1 MKSVKLVYNGDLGRS
16 IEDWVAAQLQRQQ
29 QQQQQQQT
37 GLSAW
42 RRALSG
48 HLEGHHLPQDGAG
61 AAAAAAEGVAAAA
74 AGMFMHMRGN
84 GGQGASPAAAA
95 AEAAS
100 GGEGGDGGVLGGN
113 ADGQGAAAAAV
124 AAAGA
129 ESGSILSGAGAL
141 MRTSSAAIAQ
151 VASMVSCGA
160 AAPAGWLVRWQD
172 CHVHVHGALCGSNPV
187 VVISVRHMWE
197 HVIVAAAS
205 SFTSTGLP

>member
-29 QQQQQQQT
+29 QQQQQQT
-37 GLSAW
+37 GLAAW

-84 GGQGASPAAAA
+84 GGQVASPAAAA

-100 GGEGGDGGVLGGN
+100 GGEGGEGGM
-113 ADGQGAAAAAV
+113 ADGDAGDQGGPAAAA

-151 VASMVSCGA
+151 VASMVSVGA
-160 AAPAGWLVRWQD
+160 ASTAPAGWLAGWQD
-172 CHVHVHGALCGSNPV
+172 CHVHVSRCILWIKPSCGHQRETYVGAWDCGGCI
-187 VVISVRHMWE
+187 VI
-197 HVIVAAAS
+197 
-205 SFTSTGLP
+205 